1 MLFLFL
7 PGFYRRFRFSSIF
20 PIYLNVYVSDNKPAG
35 FSLALSYIR
44 SFRYGCVSCESSN
57 ILQ

>member
-7 PGFYRRFRFSSIF
+7 HGFYRRFCFSSLF
-20 PIYLNVYVSDNKPAG
+20 LIYLNVYVSDNKPAG
-35 FSLALSYIR
+35 FSLALSHIR
-44 SFRYGCVSCESSN
+44 SFRYGYVSCESSN